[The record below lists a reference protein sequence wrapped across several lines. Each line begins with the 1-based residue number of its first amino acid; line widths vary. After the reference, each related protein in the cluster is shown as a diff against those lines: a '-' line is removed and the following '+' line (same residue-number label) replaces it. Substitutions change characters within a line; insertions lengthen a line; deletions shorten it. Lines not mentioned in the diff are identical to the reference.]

1 MPLLQDTCIYLEI
14 VKINILIYI
23 YDVNVSLRDG
33 TLEQC
38 TACTTVHNDFTYISI
53 WPLYTCID
61 LLNVMLLR
69 MSQAY

>member
-1 MPLLQDTCIYLEI
+1 MPLLQDTSIYLEI
-14 VKINILIYI
+14 VKINTLIYI
-23 YDVNVSLRDG
+23 YDVDVSLRDG

-38 TACTTVHNDFTYISI
+38 TACTTVHNDFTYISL
-53 WPLYTCID
+53 WSHCTCTD

>member
-1 MPLLQDTCIYLEI
+1 MEI

-53 WPLYTCID
+53 WPLYID